1 MKLSVVIPMYNE
13 SEIIFDTVAQLR
25 ALADE
30 NPEHG
35 FEFVLVND
43 GSRDDSASAAKKVT
57 EGDERFVVTGYE
69 DNRGK
74 GAAVRF
80 GMLAS
85 SGEVRVFTDCDLAY
99 GTDNIVKIAEK
110 LVADGTDITIGSRNL
125 SDDGYAGYKIGRAHV

>member
-1 MKLSVVIPMYNE
+1 MYNE
-13 SEIIFDTVAQLR
+13 SEIIADTVEQLSV
-25 ALADE
+25 LADK
-30 NPEHG
+30 NPKYD

-43 GSRDDSASAAKKVT
+43 GSRDDTASAAKKVT
-57 EGDERFVVTGYE
+57 EGDGRFVVTGYD

-99 GTDNIVKIAEK
+99 GTDNVVKIADK

-125 SDDGYAGYKIGRAHV
+125 SNDG